1 MDYRTYII
9 LGLVVI
15 AAIAKAISDSLA
27 HEKQVRFGVGKWFNY
42 PNRTWKNK
50 WRDNAHKE
58 RFIGSS
64 TIFVWTTDA
73 WHFFNTLQYTATNSA
88 LTILFVGVYKL
99 EWYYYF
105 VVFFTISF
113 IRGMVFEYVYR
124 FLNTRKNK

>member
-9 LGLVVI
+9 LGLVVV
-15 AAIAKAISDSLA
+15 AAIAKAFADSLA
-27 HEKQVRFGVGKWFNY
+27 HEKQVRFDGGKWFNY
-42 PNRTWKNK
+42 PNRTWQNK
-50 WRDNAHKE
+50 WRDPTHKE